1 MNPPI
6 EQADSPQNLARTENG
21 AAALNSTLSATL
33 DFFGLGGALR
43 SRECSEVT
51 NLFSKA
57 FKENSLV
64 ALKTLFYLRDIRG
77 GQGER
82 KTFRACYHWLARE
95 HPEIALK
102 NLHNVLEFGRW
113 DDLFCTQGTQLWEGG
128 VLPLI
133 YKEWGYGGS
142 PSLMWK
148 WLPSNNTS
156 SKESRALAEQVRR
169 FLGVTPRTYRK
180 RLSAKRAE
188 LKIVERDMC
197 GGRWNQIDYGA
208 VPSRAGLIYRKAFE
222 KHDPSRYQGFLK
234 EVREGRTTINSGT
247 LYPYDIVEKCFAGDG
262 SKTLDLLWKS
272 LPNYSVKD
280 MGNGIV
286 VADVSGSMS
295 GRPMAVSVSLA
306 MYISERNQGA
316 FKDHFITFSE
326 EPSLQQVVGRTVMEK
341 VQNLQAAEWG
351 MSTNLEAVFTLIL
364 DTAKRLKLQSE
375 ELPDRVY
382 IVSDMEFNEACQS
395 PEATLFQTI
404 DAAYRV
410 AGYRRPELVF
420 WNVNARNTHCPVT
433 FDEAGTCLV
442 SGCSPSILTSL
453 LSGNTISPV
462 QVMLETIH
470 TNRYNGVEV

>member
-1 MNPPI
+1 M
-6 EQADSPQNLARTENG
+6 
-21 AAALNSTLSATL
+21 
-33 DFFGLGGALR
+33 
-43 SRECSEVT
+43 
-51 NLFSKA
+51 
-57 FKENSLV
+57 
-64 ALKTLFYLRDIRG
+64 ALKTLFYLRDVRG

-113 DDLFCTQGTQLWEGG
+113 DDLFCTQGTKLWEGG

-133 YKEWGYGGS
+133 HKEWGHGGS

-156 SKESRALAEQVRR
+156 SKETRALAEKVRS
-169 FLGVTPRTYRK
+169 FLGVTPRIYRK

-208 VPSRAGLIYRKAFE
+208 VPSRAGLIYRGAFE
-222 KHDPSRYQGFLK
+222 KHDPARYQSFLK
-234 EVREGRTTINSGT
+234 DVREGRTTINSGT
-247 LYPYDIVEKCFAGDG
+247 LYPYDIVEKCFAGYA
-262 SKTLDLLWKS
+262 SETLDVLWNS
-272 LPNYSVKD
+272 LPNYSGKD
-280 MGNGIV
+280 TGNSIV
-286 VADVSGSMS
+286 VADVSGSMT

-306 MYISERNQGA
+306 MYISERNEGA

-326 EPSLQQVVGRTVMEK
+326 EPSLQQVVGGTVMEK
-341 VQNLQAAEWG
+341 VQNLKAADWG

-364 DTAKRLKLQSE
+364 DTAKRLKLQTE
-375 ELPDRVY
+375 ELPERVY
-382 IVSDMEFNEACQS
+382 IVSDMEFNQACQS

-404 DAAYRV
+404 DAAYKV
-410 AGYRRPELVF
+410 AGYSRPELVF
-420 WNVNARNTHCPVT
+420 WNVNARNTHCPVRM
-433 FDEAGTCLV
+433 DEAGTCLV

-453 LSGNTISPV
+453 LSGTTMSPV
-462 QVMLETIH
+462 QIMLETIN
-470 TNRYNGVEV
+470 TNRYNCVEV